1 MFIVCLHYALSF
13 ILFLITIGTEYYRR
27 MHKFILETITATTT
41 TTTNYNNNNDNNNND
56 NNSSSGS
63 TSTTT
68 TASAECTATS
78 VTTTTN
84 TESVEGNKRDLSSG
98 SSSQSV
104 DLSDEEGYFIV
115 SKK

>member
-1 MFIVCLHYALSF
+1 MFTVCLHYALSF
-13 ILFLITIGTEYYRR
+13 LLFLITIGTEYYRR
-27 MHKFILETITATTT
+27 MHKFIVETITATTT
-41 TTTNYNNNNDNNNND
+41 TNNNNNNNNNND
-56 NNSSSGS
+56 NNSSLGS

-84 TESVEGNKRDLSSG
+84 TESVEGSKRDLSSG